1 MKQLS
6 EKEKL
11 AWLRLARSENV
22 GPMTFRDLLAQFCL
36 PSEALKQINAMA
48 KRGGRSSPVHI
59 TSEKEAM
66 AELQKAGEMKAQL
79 ILSCEERYPARLKAI
94 EDKPPVLAVK
104 GHLSLFKERA
114 VAMVG
119 TRNASLNGKQIAA
132 RLSKELA
139 QEGVVVVSGLARG
152 IDAAAHEGVLS
163 LDESPA
169 MTIAVV
175 GTGLDVVYPAENEK
189 LAEKLGLSALV
200 VSEFPFGTKPH
211 PTNFPK
217 RNRIISGLSQGVV
230 VVEAQAR
237 SGSLI
242 TARLALEQGRD
253 VFAVPGSPTDPRS
266 EGTNRLLKQG
276 AFLVESV
283 KDILDEIGNE
293 RALEFSDTIDESE
306 FEAEPLRIDEKM
318 LDEVRETV
326 LKNLSVQTTSIDS
339 LIEECSLPTPLV
351 NVVLTELELAGR
363 IQRFAGNKVSLIPM
377 I

>member
-163 LDESPA
+163 LGESPA

-175 GTGLDVVYPAENEK
+175 GTGLDVVYPAENE
-189 LAEKLGLSALV
+189 
-200 VSEFPFGTKPH
+200 
-211 PTNFPK
+211 
-217 RNRIISGLSQGVV
+217 
-230 VVEAQAR
+230 
-237 SGSLI
+237 
-242 TARLALEQGRD
+242 
-253 VFAVPGSPTDPRS
+253 
-266 EGTNRLLKQG
+266 
-276 AFLVESV
+276 
-283 KDILDEIGNE
+283 
-293 RALEFSDTIDESE
+293 
-306 FEAEPLRIDEKM
+306 
-318 LDEVRETV
+318 
-326 LKNLSVQTTSIDS
+326 
-339 LIEECSLPTPLV
+339 
-351 NVVLTELELAGR
+351 
-363 IQRFAGNKVSLIPM
+363 
-377 I
+377 